1 MSLRSL
7 GLVGLAAALAL
18 AGCRRADRATPEQIR
33 AEISVLEK
41 ERDELR
47 ERLNGL
53 VERDARLQGMPATP
67 LRIAVPTTLARE
79 LIEKVMAGFVDQVTL
94 ELGDIKV
101 SKSGTVK
108 RIVTLGRYDLN
119 VNIDKVS
126 ARLKTARPDLRFGG
140 NQVTLAMPVTLASG
154 AGQATIRFKWDGQNL
169 ADAAC
174 GDLDV
179 EQVVTGSVKPHRYP
193 VQGTLVLS
201 ATAEQILVTPRF
213 PRILVKLE
221 IEPSAESWA
230 AVQRILDARKTGVCG
245 FVLDR
250 IDVLSIVRGI
260 VDKGFEVRLP
270 TEKIRPMAI
279 PVGVEPTMSV
289 HGTPVALE
297 IRVGGLAIT
306 PQALWL
312 GADVSVQAG
321 RFQATGAAT
330 GSAPAS
336 ARR

>member
-1 MSLRSL
+1 MSPRCFGRVAL
-7 GLVGLAAALAL
+7 AALAL
-18 AGCRRADRATPEQIR
+18 AGCRRVDRATPEQIR
-33 AEISVLEK
+33 AEISALEK
-41 ERDELR
+41 ERGELQ
-47 ERLNGL
+47 EKLNGL
-53 VERDARLQGMPATP
+53 VAHDAQLEGMPSTP

-94 ELGDIKV
+94 ELRDIKV
-101 SKSGTVK
+101 SKSGTIK
-108 RIVTLGRYDLN
+108 RIVTLGSYDLN
-119 VNIDKVS
+119 VNIDRVS
-126 ARLKTARPDLRFGG
+126 AQLKTARPDLRFGG

-154 AGQATIRFKWDGQNL
+154 VGRATIRFKWDGQNV

-179 EQVVTGSVKPHRYP
+179 EQVVTGSVRPHRYP
-193 VQGTLVLS
+193 VRGTLMLS

-221 IEPSAESWA
+221 IEPSTESWA
-230 AVQRILDARKTGVCG
+230 AVQRILDAKKTGVCG

-270 TEKIRPMAI
+270 TERIRPMAV

-289 HGTPVALE
+289 HGTPIALAMK
-297 IRVGGLAIT
+297 VGGLAIT
-306 PQALWL
+306 PHALWL
-312 GADVSVQAG
+312 GADVSLQAG
-321 RFQATGAAT
+321 RFQAGGAT
-330 GSAPAS
+330 PGTAPS